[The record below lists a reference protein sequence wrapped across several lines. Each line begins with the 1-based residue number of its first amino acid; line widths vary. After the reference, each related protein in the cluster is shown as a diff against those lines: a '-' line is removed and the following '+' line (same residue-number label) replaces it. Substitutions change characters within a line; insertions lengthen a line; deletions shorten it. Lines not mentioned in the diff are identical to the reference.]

1 MNLSTTFQTNE
12 IASGCELSVSLGGT
26 LNESTG
32 EAYTVLVYLI
42 ILDIISSPV
51 TSILNALVIFTVKTK
66 PRLKTTSNVALACLA
81 LTDCVMGVI
90 GQPFFAVQLAVL
102 LQGEGSSSY
111 CTLLVTSAN
120 VVRTLAIASI
130 FNLTLMNID
139 RYIAIK
145 HSLKYKTLVTRG
157 RLLRGS
163 AFAWVVSF
171 LLTVPLSFTDND
183 IYLIVSTTTG
193 CLCMAIITFCQIVI
207 LQETRTLKKRIAAH
221 QVSPEDRKKLLKDKK
236 AFQLTTIILFVLVL
250 TYLPMFVVR
259 ILITN
264 SIICS
269 LNASHIA
276 VMSAIFASIL
286 NSLINPIIYCF
297 KIRKFR
303 VAFIEVLFRKTTIQ
317 AENTEKRM
325 FGSLNKVAPLK
336 TEEQQP
342 RQQQTTANGSDTAS
356 DAASIV
362 VR

>member
-1 MNLSTTFQTNE
+1 MLLPT
-12 IASGCELSVSLGGT
+12 
-26 LNESTG
+26 
-32 EAYTVLVYLI
+32 
-42 ILDIISSPV
+42 
-51 TSILNALVIFTVKTK
+51 KT
-66 PRLKTTSNVALACLA
+66 
-81 LTDCVMGVI
+81 M
-90 GQPFFAVQLAVL
+90 
-102 LQGEGSSSY
+102 
-111 CTLLVTSAN
+111 
-120 VVRTLAIASI
+120 RTLAIASI

-163 AFAWVVSF
+163 AFAWAVSF
-171 LLTVPLSFTDND
+171 LLTVPLSFTYND
-183 IYLIVSTTTG
+183 IYLVVSTITG

-264 SIICS
+264 SIIYS

-276 VMSAIFASIL
+276 LMSAIFSSIL
-286 NSLINPIIYCF
+286 NSLINPIIYCT

-356 DAASIV
+356 DAASTV